1 MAKRSV
7 DTSNGEWLE
16 PVEDT
21 LETLRE
27 EYSQRVIEVSL
38 PPSKTVALQ
47 LQINCI
53 LKTQGSVSGNIYVF
67 SGAGSIV
74 DVDER
79 DVPKM
84 LEKSLGRPCCSPSA
98 SKYFVLA

>member
-1 MAKRSV
+1 MAKRSA
-7 DTSNGEWLE
+7 DTSDSKWVE
-16 PVEDT
+16 PIEDI
-21 LETLRE
+21 LDELRE
-27 EYSQRVIEVSL
+27 EYTPKVIEINL
-38 PPSKTVALQ
+38 PPPTTVALQ

-53 LKTQGSVSGNIYVF
+53 LKIRGSVSGNIYTF

-79 DVPKM
+79 DAPKM

-98 SKYFVLA
+98 SKYFVLT